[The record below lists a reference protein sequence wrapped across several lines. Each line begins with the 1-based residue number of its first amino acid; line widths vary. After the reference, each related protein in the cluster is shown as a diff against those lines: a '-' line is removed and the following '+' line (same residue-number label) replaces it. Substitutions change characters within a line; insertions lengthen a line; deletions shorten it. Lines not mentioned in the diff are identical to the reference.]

1 MRISLRKRIGLSLFN
16 RMQKNLIKEH
26 PLQTIFWECTLR
38 CNAKCLHCGSDCKS
52 CNMPKDMPIEDFIKV
67 IDSIKEQVDSH
78 KTFIIFTGGEAL
90 VRNDLEECGKMLYQR
105 EFPWG
110 IVSNGILLNQN
121 RLESL
126 INAGMHTATI
136 SLDGLKENHNWL
148 RGSDC
153 FDKASNAIKLL
164 ARQKNIIFDVV
175 TCVNQKNINELSLL
189 KDYLISL
196 GVYSWRLFTIFP
208 VGRAKENKDLQL
220 TDTQFESLMQFIKN
234 EKQKSQIEINY
245 ACQGFL
251 GNYEMEVRDHFFN
264 CRAGVSV
271 ASILVDGS
279 ISSCPSIRSN
289 YSQGNIYKDDFMEV
303 WNNRFEIFR
312 DRNWMKT
319 GICAKCKVFDFC
331 QGNGFHLRDEN
342 GNLLECHYQKLK

>member
-1 MRISLRKRIGLSLFN
+1 MKISLRKNLALRIFN
-16 RMQKNLIKEH
+16 RLQKNLIKEH

-38 CNAKCLHCGSDCKS
+38 CNAKCLHCGSDCKAS
-52 CNMPKDMPIEDFIKV
+52 SMPKDMPKEDFFRV
-67 IDSIKEQVDSH
+67 VDSIKEKVDSH
-78 KTFIIFTGGEAL
+78 KTFFIFTGGEAL
-90 VRNDLEECGKMLYQR
+90 VRNDLEECGKYLYQK

-110 IVSNGILLNQN
+110 IVSNGILLSQE
-121 RLESL
+121 RLLSL

-136 SLDGLKENHNWL
+136 SLDGLKDNHNWL
-148 RGSDC
+148 RGVDC
-153 FDKASNAIKLL
+153 FDRASNAIKLL
-164 ARQKNIIFDVV
+164 SGEKQIIFDVV
-175 TCVNQKNINELSLL
+175 TCVNQKNINQLSLI

-208 VGRAKENKDLQL
+208 QGRAKNNNDLQL
-220 TDTQFESLMQFIKN
+220 TDNQFKNLMEFIKTERQKN
-234 EKQKSQIEINY
+234 EIEISY

-251 GNYEMEVRDHFFN
+251 GEYEFQVRNHFYN

-279 ISSCPSIRSN
+279 ISACPSIRSN

-303 WNNRFEIFR
+303 WNNKFLIFR
-312 DRNWMKT
+312 DRKWMKR

-331 QGNGFHLRDEN
+331 NGNGFHLRDEN
-342 GNLLECHYQKLK
+342 GDLLECHYQKLK